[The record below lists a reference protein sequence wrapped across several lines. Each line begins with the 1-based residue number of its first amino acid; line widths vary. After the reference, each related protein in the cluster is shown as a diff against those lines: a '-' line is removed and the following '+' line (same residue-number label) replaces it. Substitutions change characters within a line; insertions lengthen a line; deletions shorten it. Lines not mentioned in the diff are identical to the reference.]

1 MPGAVFLEGERL
13 TLRTVQP
20 EDYEFIARH
29 LNNPTARHEG
39 FQDLRTP
46 FYEDDIAA
54 IVEEQDDYHMF
65 LACREGDPV
74 GSAFLLDIDFDGRK
88 AELGYWI
95 VPEEQGN
102 GYATEAAQLCLIH
115 GFDELGLHKIWART
129 VAENEASKRIL
140 EKLGFKQEGILREQ
154 WYGFEDYVD
163 ECRFGLLESER

>member
-1 MPGAVFLEGERL
+1 MFLDGERL
-13 TLRTVQP
+13 TLRTAQSD
-20 EDYEFIARH
+20 DYGFIARH
-29 LNNPTARHEG
+29 LNNPTARHTG
-39 FQDLRTP
+39 LQDIRIP

-74 GSAFLLDIDFDGRK
+74 GSAFLSDIDFEGRK

-115 GFDELGLHKIWART
+115 GFDELGLDKIWART
-129 VAENEASKRIL
+129 VGDNEASKRIL
-140 EKLGFKQEGILREQ
+140 EKLGFKQEGVLREH

-163 ECRFGLLESER
+163 EYRFGLLESER